1 MMRHVIRQ
9 FLKSGRMERISNP
22 ELRSKYLVMLVS
34 VGLGLSL
41 LASVLGLKVAIDES
55 EKEFQRLVE
64 QMFSQ
69 VESRFRLVTQIDEDL
84 AQFFYAS
91 NEVTEKEF
99 KQFTRVVVERNSFL
113 RRIMLA
119 QVVNEKDREEF
130 EKEKNEKGYTGYSI
144 GSFSELRNNS
154 KYTYPIDYYE
164 PKTVKASLWYGKDL
178 SSLPETQAAFAQI
191 HRDTFLAVSE
201 PIKMAQGSVLL
212 ILRAL
217 VSGGDVLPASYLNHN
232 DVYGVLAYMVDINTF
247 FSFVD
252 KETDRFAYNVL
263 LDGKEIYVKSPSG
276 IASFVP
282 SVLLESERDFVFSNI
297 SLNFSVN
304 RELLWTEINLLLP
317 FFVFLTGLLV
327 TLFLYASSKAVF
339 QRTELLEHQKDEVSR
354 QVKNQTRQLRHQAA
368 SLALTRDQA
377 LKASQTKSTFLA
389 NMSHELRT
397 PLNSIIGFSDIL
409 GRGMSGTVNE
419 EQKKQ
424 LDVILVNA
432 KGLLSLINDV
442 LDLSK
447 VESGKV
453 NIEIQQVNI
462 ATLFSELEKTFTP
475 LAQEKSLRFELISG
489 NEEIEVNTDPEKLRQ
504 VLVNLIAN
512 AIKFTNEGGIT
523 VEFFSHLEYYCFRI
537 TDSGIGISRD
547 RLRNIFDDFYQVE
560 GGSSR
565 NYEGTGLGLAI
576 SQRFAELLGGFINVE
591 STEGVGSVFSIYIS
605 DMKLINKD

>member
-1 MMRHVIRQ
+1 MD
-9 FLKSGRMERISNP
+9 KTSKP
-22 ELRSKYLVMLVS
+22 ELRSKYLAVLIG

-41 LASVLGLKVAIDES
+41 LASLLGLKVSIDES
-55 EKEFQRLVE
+55 EKEFQRLAE
-64 QMFSQ
+64 KIFLQA
-69 VESRFRLVTQIDEDL
+69 ESRFRLVTQIDEDL

-99 KQFTRVVVERNSFL
+99 KQFTRVIVDRNSFL
-113 RRIMLA
+113 HRVMLA
-119 QVVNEKDREEF
+119 QVVNENGKDKF
-130 EKEKNEKGYTGYSI
+130 EKEKAKKGYTGYKIS
-144 GSFSELRNNS
+144 SFSEQRNNA
-154 KYTYPIDYYE
+154 KYIYPIDFYE

-178 SSLPETQAAFAQI
+178 SSLPETQSAFAQI
-191 HRDTFLAVSE
+191 HRDTFLAISE
-201 PIKMAQGSVLL
+201 PVKMAQGSVLL

-217 VSGGDVLPASYLNHN
+217 ISGGDELPARYLNYN
-232 DVYGVLAYMVDINTF
+232 DVYGVLAYMVDINSF
-247 FSFVD
+247 FSFAD
-252 KETDRFAYNVL
+252 KEIDGLAYHVL
-263 LDGKEIYVKSPSG
+263 LDGKGIYENVPLQK
-276 IASFVP
+276 ASFIP
-282 SVLLESERDFVFSNI
+282 SIQLDAQRDFVFSNR
-297 SLNFSVN
+297 SLHFSVSQ
-304 RELLWTEINLLLP
+304 ELFWTEINLLLS

-327 TLFLYASSKAVF
+327 TLFLYVSSKAVF

-354 QVKNQTRQLRHQAA
+354 QVKSQTRQLRHQAA

-409 GRGMSGTVNE
+409 GRGMSGSVNE

-453 NIEIQQVNI
+453 DIEIQSVDI
-462 ATLFSELEKTFTP
+462 VKLFAELEKTFAP
-475 LAQEKSLRFELISG
+475 LAQEKNLRFELIPGSE
-489 NEEIEVNTDPEKLRQ
+489 NIEINTDAEKLRQ

-512 AIKFTNEGGIT
+512 AIKFTNEGSIR
-523 VEFFSHLEYYCFRI
+523 VEFFSHLEYFCFRI
-537 TDSGIGISRD
+537 VDSGIGISRD

-560 GGSSR
+560 GSSSR
-565 NYEGTGLGLAI
+565 SYEGTGLGLAI

-591 STEGVGSVFSIYIS
+591 STEGVGSVFSVYIT
-605 DMKLINKD
+605 DMGEADENK

>member
-1 MMRHVIRQ
+1 MPRDKKR
-9 FLKSGRMERISNP
+9 FLISGPMDKTSKP
-22 ELRSKYLVMLVS
+22 ELRSKYLAVLIG

-41 LASVLGLKVAIDES
+41 LASLLGLKVSIDES
-55 EKEFQRLVE
+55 EKEFQRLAE
-64 QMFSQ
+64 KIFLQA
-69 VESRFRLVTQIDEDL
+69 ESRFRLVTQIDEDL

-99 KQFTRVVVERNSFL
+99 KQFTRVIVDRNSFL
-113 RRIMLA
+113 HRVMLA
-119 QVVNEKDREEF
+119 QVVNENGKDKF
-130 EKEKNEKGYTGYSI
+130 EKEKAKKGYTGYKIS
-144 GSFSELRNNS
+144 SFSEQRNNA
-154 KYTYPIDYYE
+154 KYIYPIDFYE

-178 SSLPETQAAFAQI
+178 SSLPETQSAFAQI
-191 HRDTFLAVSE
+191 HRDTFLAISE
-201 PIKMAQGSVLL
+201 PVKMAQGSVLL

-217 VSGGDVLPASYLNHN
+217 ISGGDELPARYLNYN
-232 DVYGVLAYMVDINTF
+232 DVYGVLAYMVDINSF
-247 FSFVD
+247 FSFAD
-252 KETDRFAYNVL
+252 KEIDGLAYHVL
-263 LDGKEIYVKSPSG
+263 LDGKGIYENVPLQK
-276 IASFVP
+276 ASFIP
-282 SVLLESERDFVFSNI
+282 SIQLDAQRDFVFSNR
-297 SLNFSVN
+297 SLHFSVSQ
-304 RELLWTEINLLLP
+304 ELFWTEINLLLS

-327 TLFLYASSKAVF
+327 TLFLYVSSKAVF

-354 QVKNQTRQLRHQAA
+354 QVKSQTRQLRHQAA

-409 GRGMSGTVNE
+409 GRGMSGSVNE

-453 NIEIQQVNI
+453 DIEIQSVDI
-462 ATLFSELEKTFTP
+462 VKLFAELEKTFAP
-475 LAQEKSLRFELISG
+475 LAQEKNLRFELIPGSE
-489 NEEIEVNTDPEKLRQ
+489 NIEINTDAEKLRQ

-512 AIKFTNEGGIT
+512 AIKFTNEGSIR
-523 VEFFSHLEYYCFRI
+523 VEFFSHLEYFCFRI
-537 TDSGIGISRD
+537 VDSGIGISRD

-560 GGSSR
+560 GSSSR
-565 NYEGTGLGLAI
+565 SYEGTGLGLAI

-591 STEGVGSVFSIYIS
+591 STEGVGSVFSVYIT
-605 DMKLINKD
+605 DMGEADENK